1 MFDPNE
7 ANKLNNWQLST
18 RPKPVHT
25 FGIAKFFLQKECRW
39 RAQSYVSICLPFSNS
54 LLHISPWFF
63 DRSKEYERNTNWNSF
78 KCTKKTTW
86 STILARI
93 QPSVNERS
101 YVAILLRIRITRE
114 EFPLRYNQSFF
125 RTIFFINPFLFFIFL
140 PFFFPICTYILADRK
155 FDMKTK
161 RRRTN
166 WKSTATTSD
175 GYSKSPKVRNAAVPS
190 SLLTSTS
197 RYCVSR

>member
-125 RTIFFINPFLFFIFL
+125 RTIFYQSFPIFHLSSIFL
-140 PFFFPICTYILADRK
+140 S
-155 FDMKTK
+155 DMYVYPC
-161 RRRTN
+161 R
-166 WKSTATTSD
+166 
-175 GYSKSPKVRNAAVPS
+175 
-190 SLLTSTS
+190 
-197 RYCVSR
+197 